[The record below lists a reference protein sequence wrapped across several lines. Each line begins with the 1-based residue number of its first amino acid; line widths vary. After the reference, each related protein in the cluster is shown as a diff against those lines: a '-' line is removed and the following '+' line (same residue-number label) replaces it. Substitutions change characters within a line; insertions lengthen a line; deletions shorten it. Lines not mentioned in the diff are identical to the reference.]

1 MISKEIVKTYLHFY
15 NAYRI
20 NKSRQPSV
28 VEQEA
33 INQLVE
39 KTKTDRALSQFL
51 IELQKEN
58 RLQEQN
64 RKIEE
69 YFRQERTNKREEE
82 AIAKTFGID
91 ISKIKHQFLQNGKEL
106 FIFYSDY
113 LGQNVVLENKK
124 EGESLVHQLKEM
136 QLESERY
143 QTDNHSRNTEEMLN
157 RKRMK
162 ENRQLVFLPIKQIE
176 NNKDILE
183 QLDEKQL
190 VQLSVLLQ
198 NAVSLHFN
206 SINLENMLAMDEFQ
220 NIYETYYNVEKKGYT
235 IQKPDEA
242 SYHEENIQ
250 YSNEMKSTTTNDLEK
265 YENSYEDIP
274 SLLMHD
280 VELTISVEEAMQR
293 IKMYFAYPEML
304 QTLPE
309 GEKQFYIKYTE
320 MYKKYIER
328 GEKEK
333 EKPKRLFKTRRNLK
347 KAGYID
353 AFVLALIT
361 GFGAGILFTL
371 TSFLFR

>member
-124 EGESLVHQLKEM
+124 EGE
-136 QLESERY
+136 
-143 QTDNHSRNTEEMLN
+143 
-157 RKRMK
+157 
-162 ENRQLVFLPIKQIE
+162 
-176 NNKDILE
+176 
-183 QLDEKQL
+183 
-190 VQLSVLLQ
+190 
-198 NAVSLHFN
+198 
-206 SINLENMLAMDEFQ
+206 
-220 NIYETYYNVEKKGYT
+220 
-235 IQKPDEA
+235 
-242 SYHEENIQ
+242 
-250 YSNEMKSTTTNDLEK
+250 
-265 YENSYEDIP
+265 
-274 SLLMHD
+274 
-280 VELTISVEEAMQR
+280 
-293 IKMYFAYPEML
+293 
-304 QTLPE
+304 
-309 GEKQFYIKYTE
+309 
-320 MYKKYIER
+320 
-328 GEKEK
+328 
-333 EKPKRLFKTRRNLK
+333 
-347 KAGYID
+347 
-353 AFVLALIT
+353 
-361 GFGAGILFTL
+361 
-371 TSFLFR
+371 